1 MSLIWS
7 RDIIIKHFRT
17 TSKVF
22 QVFVERRILCFYYVA
37 IWFKFQRVYIYTIF
51 TKTVR
56 QLVKHWRK
64 SSIKVA
70 VYLDDGFGVEV
81 SYELCVKHARRIKAD
96 LIASGFVPNKD
107 KCVWLPSQHV
117 EWLGFSWN
125 LISCKLQIPQ
135 RKIDDILNLVAF
147 ILNSSYRV
155 KVRQL
160 AKICGKLIALTPAVG
175 NVTQIMTRNIFSVI
189 NIRDYWDQYVNIG
202 KYPDCIN
209 ELIFWRD
216 NLPLLKAVDLVKN
229 ISNFHIFTDASD
241 TGAAGFIQNSTK
253 ILHKMWLETERG
265 RSSTWREVKA
275 IQLCVSAFS
284 KLLQNSIVTFHTDN
298 KNAVS
303 IINKGSKVQ
312 ELQQLSLEIYRCCL
326 LENITL
332 HIIWLPRKENE
343 QADLLS
349 RIIDI
354 DDWGISSEYFQFLDD
369 LWGPHTFD
377 RFANMDNN
385 KVDKFSS
392 LYWNPGSSAVDAF
405 SCHWAQEN
413 NLLVPPVSLVCKC
426 INHLVRCKAEG
437 TLIVPSWPSSPYWPL
452 IFDENTEYRSYVL
465 DVLEFNEVD
474 RILVSGNNLNSIF
487 ANGKFKGRILAVRL
501 KATD

>member
-1 MSLIWS
+1 MFSKNNKSALEHSDFVSSAVKELVLGGLVKRVSIMPHVVNPLTVSVNGKGKHRLILDL
-7 RDIIIKHFRT
+7 RHVNKQVIVN
-17 TSKVF
+17 KVKF
-22 QVFVERRILCFYYVA
+22 EDWKTLAQYVTLNCYGYVFDLKAGYHHLNIFEQHQKYLGFSWKGEFYVFTVLPFGLSSSGY
-37 IWFKFQRVYIYTIF
+37 IF

-265 RSSTWREVKA
+265 SVDTTGYSYGHWTCFFCLMYAE
-275 IQLCVSAFS
+275 QL
-284 KLLQNSIVTFHTDN
+284 
-298 KNAVS
+298 
-303 IINKGSKVQ
+303 
-312 ELQQLSLEIYRCCL
+312 
-326 LENITL
+326 
-332 HIIWLPRKENE
+332 
-343 QADLLS
+343 
-349 RIIDI
+349 RI
-354 DDWGISSEYFQFLDD
+354 FQD
-369 LWGPHTFD
+369 
-377 RFANMDNN
+377 
-385 KVDKFSS
+385 
-392 LYWNPGSSAVDAF
+392 
-405 SCHWAQEN
+405 C
-413 NLLVPPVSLVCKC
+413 
-426 INHLVRCKAEG
+426 
-437 TLIVPSWPSSPYWPL
+437 
-452 IFDENTEYRSYVL
+452 
-465 DVLEFNEVD
+465 
-474 RILVSGNNLNSIF
+474 
-487 ANGKFKGRILAVRL
+487 
-501 KATD
+501 